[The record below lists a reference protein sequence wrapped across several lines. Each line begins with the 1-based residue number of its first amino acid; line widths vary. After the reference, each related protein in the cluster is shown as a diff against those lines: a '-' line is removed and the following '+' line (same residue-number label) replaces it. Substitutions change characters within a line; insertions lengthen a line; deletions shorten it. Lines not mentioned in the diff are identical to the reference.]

1 MKVSPLKLINQLLKK
16 KVSFN
21 PQKYISKKNFYFLG
35 IIIILLAFFSYFL
48 RPSYFDYNENKDII
62 QNKINQKFKLPTII
76 DGNISYSAFPYPTI
90 KIENVRIN
98 FVKNKSN
105 QIKVKEILVKIAPNK
120 IGSINKLDF
129 NKILIIKQSI
139 KVNPSNLKQIFNFIS
154 SHKKG
159 QIVLKNSK
167 IIFEDDQKNVVNFE
181 NVNLQDKFTNNK
193 HKIDTN
199 LNFSNNKIKIKFQ
212 NPLDSEKKL
221 KINIPNLK
229 QNLEIKFSKDS
240 TLNNLKGELK
250 LNVFDSIL
258 LVNFKGKD
266 NFKIS
271 KSYLRKKFLNS
282 KIDGQVSFR
291 DPFNFN
297 INLAINHINIRK
309 LFMSFPLLQT
319 GKISKKINGA
329 FNIDIKSAETSFGKI
344 RNTKMNLNFENG
356 DLRINNIKANL
367 PFNSSI
373 NSNINLLLDSNKP
386 KIDYQIKFF
395 SQDPNKF
402 LRRFGIYD
410 FKQKNVT
417 WFSEGMIDVKNK
429 KIKIV
434 KLLKDKVQMKNKNQ
448 IKLIEDSF
456 NKNVINDSIIGIFDL
471 FKFKKFLKEV
481 N

>member
-1 MKVSPLKLINQLLKK
+1 
-16 KVSFN
+16 
-21 PQKYISKKNFYFLG
+21 
-35 IIIILLAFFSYFL
+35 
-48 RPSYFDYNENKDII
+48 
-62 QNKINQKFKLPTII
+62 
-76 DGNISYSAFPYPTI
+76 
-90 KIENVRIN
+90 
-98 FVKNKSN
+98 
-105 QIKVKEILVKIAPNK
+105 
-120 IGSINKLDF
+120 
-129 NKILIIKQSI
+129 
-139 KVNPSNLKQIFNFIS
+139 
-154 SHKKG
+154 
-159 QIVLKNSK
+159 
-167 IIFEDDQKNVVNFE
+167 
-181 NVNLQDKFTNNK
+181 
-193 HKIDTN
+193 
-199 LNFSNNKIKIKFQ
+199 
-212 NPLDSEKKL
+212 
-221 KINIPNLK
+221 
-229 QNLEIKFSKDS
+229 
-240 TLNNLKGELK
+240 
-250 LNVFDSIL
+250 
-258 LVNFKGKD
+258 
-266 NFKIS
+266 
-271 KSYLRKKFLNS
+271 
-282 KIDGQVSFR
+282 
-291 DPFNFN
+291 
-297 INLAINHINIRK
+297 
-309 LFMSFPLLQT
+309 MSFPLLQT

>member
-271 KSYLRKKFLNS
+271 KSYLRNKFLNS

-429 KIKIV
+429 KIKII

>member
-271 KSYLRKKFLNS
+271 KSYLRNKFLNS